1 MQPVQ
6 ALPCTIGFIEGNP
19 NLKTDNAMGVVV
31 GDFELKYEAFDNSV
45 ASGKKSA
52 YLFTKNESLVAIAS
66 GKNPK

>member
-1 MQPVQ
+1 
-6 ALPCTIGFIEGNP
+6 
-19 NLKTDNAMGVVV
+19 MGVLLNEFPLAY
-31 GDFELKYEAFDNSV
+31 DAFDNSV